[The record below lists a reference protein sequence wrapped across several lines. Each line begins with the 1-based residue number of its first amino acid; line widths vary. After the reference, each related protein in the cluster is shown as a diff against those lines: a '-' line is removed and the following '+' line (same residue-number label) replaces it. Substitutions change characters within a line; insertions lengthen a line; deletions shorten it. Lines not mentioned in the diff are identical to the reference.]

1 MRVAIVG
8 CGQFSR
14 AHIQAL
20 QKIEGIEIVAVCDQD
35 QWRAKETAGLIKNT
49 NAFNDLSMLLDRE
62 HPEVV
67 HILTPPNTHA
77 SLAIQAMRAGCHVL
91 VEKPMA
97 LSVQEAN
104 CMIAAAR
111 ENGVKLATNHNY
123 LFNPCIL
130 KTRQLIKRGEIGKVV
145 YVDSYYGLSES
156 GGSYSDVSGR
166 SHWAWRLPGSAFTNF
181 LPHLIYLQLAFL
193 SDPVAVAGVTLVQGS
208 RMDDPPTELTVLL
221 QGPEAS
227 GVMVISMRAR
237 PYTKFVNVYGTEGM
251 IHADLA
257 TEVCTLHKPHRVPG
271 MLTKVIYNLEE
282 SVQLAVGTTI
292 STAKVALGILRRD
305 PGLLNHLREFY
316 TCLQV
321 GNDLPVCGED
331 GKKMIEIMEE
341 VWGKADSRLINPPI
355 VPAQRPVLNPK
366 TEAERVFQERSSSG
380 KVLVTGAT
388 GFLGY
393 YLVEALSRS
402 GAKVVALVHNKD
414 RVSIDLEQKAEIVCG
429 DLRDAESVEAAMRGV
444 KVVFHC
450 AAVTN
455 NNIPWENHSDVNISG
470 TEAVFKAALK
480 SGVERVIHISSVVVY
495 GLTRPPQGNVIDE
508 NAPYAHN
515 KDKWA
520 YYLRSKLEADRLAFT
535 YWREAGLPVTILRLG
550 VLYGPGGRRSL
561 ARGLVQLGPIRLMI
575 GNCRNRLPFTY
586 VENAVNC
593 LLLAAVSPHAIGQ
606 AYSVVDEPQVT
617 VRSVALQ
624 NMKVTGEHSILVPLP
639 SLFLSG
645 AALLLEWKAGL
656 SDSQVPPKLS
666 RFVIRSA
673 CRDLC
678 YDTRKAREQLGWR
691 QEVTLEE
698 GLKKTFDHDILK
710 R

>member
-20 QKIEGIEIVAVCDQD
+20 HKIEGIEIVAVCDQD
-35 QWRAKETAGLIKNT
+35 QWRAKETAGLIKNI
-49 NAFNDLSMLLDRE
+49 NAYNDLAMLLDRE

-97 LSVQEAN
+97 LSVEEADS
-104 CMIAAAR
+104 MIAAAR
-111 ENGVKLATNHNY
+111 ENGVKLATDHNY

-130 KTRQLIKRGEIGKVV
+130 RTRQLIERGEIGKVV
-145 YVDSYYGLSES
+145 YVDSYYGLSEA

-208 RMDDPPTELTVLL
+208 QMDNFPTELTVLL
-221 QGPEAS
+221 QGSEAS

-257 TEVCTLHKPHRVPG
+257 TEVCTLHKSHQVPS

-282 SVQLAVGTTI
+282 SVQLAVGTTKN
-292 STAKVALGILRRD
+292 TAKVALGILRRD

-316 TCLQV
+316 TLLQADKDPIV
-321 GNDLPVCGED
+321 SGED

-341 VWGKADSRLINPPI
+341 IWRKTDSKLIHPPI
-355 VPAQRPVLNPK
+355 VSAQWPVPNPK
-366 TEAERVFQERSSSG
+366 TEAERVFKERSSSG

-393 YLVEALSRS
+393 HLIEALARS
-402 GAKVVALVHNKD
+402 GAKVVALVRNKD
-414 RVSIDLEQKAEIVCG
+414 RVSFDLEQKAEIVCG
-429 DLRDAESVEAAMRGV
+429 DLRDSESVEAAMRGV
-444 KVVFHC
+444 KLVFHC
-450 AAVTN
+450 AAVTH
-455 NNIPWENHSDVNISG
+455 NNIPWEKHSDVNISG
-470 TEAVFKAALK
+470 TEAVLKGALK
-480 SGVERVIHISSVVVY
+480 SGVERVIHISSVIVY
-495 GLTRPPQGNVIDE
+495 GLTRPPQDNVVDE
-508 NAPYAHN
+508 NTPYAHN

-520 YYLRSKLEADRLAFT
+520 YYLLSKIEAERLALT

-550 VLYGPGGRRSL
+550 SLYGPGGRRSL
-561 ARGLVQLGPIRLMI
+561 GGGLLPLGPIRLMI
-575 GNCRNRLPFTY
+575 GNCRNHLPFTY
-586 VENAVNC
+586 VENAVSC

-606 AYSVVDEPQVT
+606 AYNVVDEPQVNARELFKKMT
-617 VRSVALQ
+617 EI
-624 NMKVTGEHSILVPLP
+624 TGERLVLVPLP
-639 SLFLSG
+639 PILFSS
-645 AALLLEWKAGL
+645 AARLLEWREKRRG
-656 SDSQVPPKLS
+656 SQKPPKLS
-666 RFVIRSA
+666 NFVVRSA
-673 CRDLC
+673 CRDLI
-678 YDTRKAREQLGWR
+678 YNTTKAKKQLGWQ
-691 QEVTLEE
+691 QEIAFQD
-698 GLKKTFDHDILK
+698 GLKRTIIGY